1 MRLQGILLS
10 FALTLFMP
18 LNQPAMQGPMLC
30 SAGAYKM
37 DVSPKSGET
46 LIVCH
51 IHGQSAGGDLSVQTS
66 RRPRTLN
73 LTHSISLPE
82 RGDLPREALD
92 YGYLS
97 HTSSKETERKK
108 VTENSRVYESSPML
122 CALNSPSTSPRLK
135 QEPLHRRGT
144 PRWHNLFIPES
155 EVNED
160 EEDEDSDGDNL
171 HKYNEGSSLQLQGNV
186 TQSNMNP
193 FSQVKE
199 QERAFDTGCAD
210 RRDSRGTPVLMDCD
224 EQDWGD
230 EEDFSK
236 HTLVEP
242 DNSWAPTEKVIESI
256 TQNQSDYVTDSSCNS
271 SDGVLVNFSAIY
283 HKTNN
288 AVPASPLS
296 LDSPVP
302 GSGMVLQDSSNPL
315 PSWSSHNP
323 DPNCNIYP
331 FNEISDL
338 TMCLQSQARLA
349 GSTQNYY
356 KLVTCDLS
364 SQSSP
369 SPPWSSLTSFSET
382 QSQGSCSPPSE
393 YFLFGH
399 SEEEEREK
407 PKVCQTE
414 HKGDGNIEVNNIRRA
429 DKDQSKGT
437 KERMAHIKT
446 HHSAPREHK
455 SFNYIKTPQS
465 QSWISSQKCSTL
477 SNLGALQNSCPSHLD
492 TNLSS
497 PLSRQHATSFVEIA
511 RCKKGNGEQSIKKY
525 IEDPSGSQFIQ
536 NLSSIQK
543 QDDSEMATKS
553 LSADSSSQSNP
564 RGASSPEV
572 VRYTKAQRPTFLP
585 IQPFVLQA
593 PSGKQQTKA
602 LGSLLNQYISYK
614 YSKPGPSKATCKSKS
629 YPHHKQPSPLRS
641 SSNIDPEAATS
652 SDTCSTCT
660 SSPFLPHNHSQC
672 THPCTFLGLIHQD
685 RNPHMSPNM
694 RPRSPQSQEQA
705 DGSPKACSSQ
715 TQLSQK
721 HSWYGKQASQK
732 CPLKQAPIVQ
742 TPTPQ
747 LIKEETTCPLE
758 ASFPLHQNSS
768 PAITSVTSLTSI
780 TSIVSP
786 PSTGRK
792 FLWPFEASSQ
802 VCTNENPNTN
812 VQHFFKPRRSPCVMR
827 ERQHGDSLS
836 MTDRPP
842 EVFCLSPE
850 APSDLLLIDLLHKRS
865 MLKAVGLAVDLIMA
879 HFNSRKDPEE
889 KIRLGNS
896 LLCTTISHL
905 VLKQLYPAIQNILQ
919 DGFKAYKLDLIIG
932 QRRNKL
938 WNIVEAT
945 ARPGSSTQL
954 SDSLVSAVK
963 KCSQL
968 SSRIRLSV
976 FIIDLLNLH
985 ALESWIRHLYNC
997 IDVVSEHYHHWGFL
1011 ALAQGPTYGPLF
1023 HELLLLLQPLSLL
1036 PFDLHLPSKP
1046 NLQSKEKQNHRAPL
1060 PLRLVAQSAQILQ
1073 MSLIQDNSRSPTG
1086 HSDAFR
1092 KRVTDGFW
1100 LNQTPTSECETQ
1112 KKEDAATGRKN
1123 NEMPQSSTSPLE
1135 DKHLSELR
1143 WARLF
1148 GAKVGTPVG
1157 PQKAQKNMSG
1167 PLRRRPSEWLK
1178 LGASKVDLPAQSVWI
1193 GKLPETHLSG
1203 NHDRDTPNEDEIS
1216 F

>member
-1 MRLQGILLS
+1 
-10 FALTLFMP
+10 
-18 LNQPAMQGPMLC
+18 
-30 SAGAYKM
+30 M

-51 IHGQSAGGDLSVQTS
+51 IHGQSVGWHLYNSVQTS
-66 RRPRTLN
+66 RQPRTLN

-82 RGDLPREALD
+82 RGDLPREALG
-92 YGYLS
+92 YGSLS
-97 HTSSKETERKK
+97 HTSKSNSTETEDKK
-108 VTENSRVYESSPML
+108 VTENSRGYESSPTL
-122 CALNSPSTSPRLK
+122 CALDSPSTSPQLK
-135 QEPLHRRGT
+135 KEPLHRRGT

-171 HKYNEGSSLQLQGNV
+171 HKYHEGSSLQLQGNV

-193 FSQVKE
+193 FSQVKVNKE
-199 QERAFDTGCAD
+199 QERELDTGCGD

-236 HTLVEP
+236 HTLEEP
-242 DNSWAPTEKVIESI
+242 DNSWAPTENVIESI
-256 TQNQSDYVTDSSCNS
+256 TQNQTDYITDSSCNS

-288 AVPASPLS
+288 AVPATPLN

-302 GSGMVLQDSSNPL
+302 GSGIVLQDSSNPL
-315 PSWSSHNP
+315 HSWSSYNT

-331 FNEISDL
+331 FNSDGFPSIEISDL
-338 TMCLQSQARLA
+338 TMCLQSQARFA

-382 QSQGSCSPPSE
+382 QSHGSCSPPSE

-407 PKVCQTE
+407 PKVFQTE
-414 HKGDGNIEVNNIRRA
+414 HKGDGNIEVKNIRRA
-429 DKDQSKGT
+429 DKDHSKRT
-437 KERMAHIKT
+437 KERIT
-446 HHSAPREHK
+446 LS
-455 SFNYIKTPQS
+455 NYIKTPQS

-477 SNLGALQNSCPSHLD
+477 SNLGALQNSCSGHLD

-497 PLSRQHATSFVEIA
+497 PLSRQHATSFAEIA
-511 RCKKGNGEQSIKKY
+511 RCKKGNGEQSMKKC
-525 IEDPSGSQFIQ
+525 IEDPSGSHFIQ

-543 QDDSEMATKS
+543 QDDSDMATKS

-564 RGASSPEV
+564 EGASSPEV

-614 YSKPGPSKATCKSKS
+614 YSKPGPSKATCKSKA
-629 YPHHKQPSPLRS
+629 YPHHKQPSPLRR
-641 SSNIDPEAATS
+641 SSNIQPEAATS

-660 SSPFLPHNHSQC
+660 SSPMLPHNHSQC
-672 THPCTFLGLIHQD
+672 TQPCTLLGLIHQD

-694 RPRSPQSQEQA
+694 RPRSPQSLEQA

-721 HSWYGKQASQK
+721 HSWYGKQASQNR
-732 CPLKQAPIVQ
+732 PLKQVPIVQ
-742 TPTPQ
+742 TQTPQ
-747 LIKEETTCPLE
+747 LIKEETTGPLD

-780 TSIVSP
+780 TSIVSLP
-786 PSTGRK
+786 RTGRK
-792 FLWPFEASSQ
+792 SLWPFEASSQ
-802 VCTNENPNTN
+802 VCTNEEPNTN
-812 VQHFFKPRRSPCVMR
+812 VQHTFKPRRSPCVMR
-827 ERQHGDSLS
+827 ERQHGDSFS

-850 APSDLLLIDLLHKRS
+850 APSDLLSIDLLHKRS
-865 MLKAVGLAVDLIMA
+865 MLKAVSLAVDLIMA
-879 HFNSRKDPEE
+879 HFNSRQDPEE

-896 LLCTTISHL
+896 LLCTTISNL

-919 DGFKAYKLDLIIG
+919 NGLKAYKLDLIIG

-938 WNIVEAT
+938 WNVVEAT
-945 ARPGSSTQL
+945 ARPGSSTRL
-954 SDSLVSAVK
+954 SDSLVSVVK
-963 KCSQL
+963 KNSQL
-968 SSRIRLSV
+968 SSRMRFSV

-985 ALESWIRHLYNC
+985 ALEFWIRHLYTC
-997 IDVVSEHYHHWGFL
+997 VDVVTEHYHQWGFL
-1011 ALAQGPTYGPLF
+1011 ALAQGPTYRPLF
-1023 HELLLLLQPLSLL
+1023 QELLLLLQPLSLL
-1036 PFDLHLPSKP
+1036 QFDLHLPSEP
-1046 NLQSKEKQNHRAPL
+1046 HLQSKEKQNHRAPL
-1060 PLRLVAQSAQILQ
+1060 PHRLLAQSAQILQ
-1073 MSLIQDNSRSPTG
+1073 MSSIQKNSRSPTG
-1086 HSDAFR
+1086 HSDVFSQ
-1092 KRVTDGFW
+1092 RVTDGFW
-1100 LNQTPTSECETQ
+1100 LNKTLTSECETQ
-1112 KKEDAATGRKN
+1112 KKEDVATGMEN

-1135 DKHLSELR
+1135 DKYLSELR

-1148 GAKVGTPVG
+1148 GSKVGTPVG
-1157 PQKAQKNMSG
+1157 PHKAQINMSG

-1178 LGASKVDLPAQSVWI
+1178 LGASKVDLLAQSVWI
-1193 GKLPETHLSG
+1193 GKWPETHLSG
-1203 NHDRDTPNEDEIS
+1203 NHDRDTPNKDEIL